1 MYPLLTNVV
10 CQFEDRNGKPL
21 AGGKVFT
28 YEANTTT
35 PKITYADPDGKAP
48 NTNPVILDQ
57 TGRAKIYADDG
68 AYRVQVFNKDG
79 VLIVDTNKISRY
91 VTLTELNEFEDDIKD
106 GLNELKNVKETLE
119 IVTTS
124 VIDDQ
129 KDQPGGLPGLSEES
143 LIDATQL
150 PNATLTTKGAVKLN
164 NTLTS
169 DSEAEALTAKMGKK
183 LATEKLAKSDLGS
196 GEAPIYAA
204 RAWVNF
210 NGLTGA
216 IRASGNIK
224 SVTRTGVGRYAVV
237 FDKEMVDENYIIT
250 TSTTS
255 RNDAASLN
263 IVSQTKSGFELS
275 ASYGGDNSL
284 GNYDPIYAGVVVFR

>member
-57 TGRAKIYADDG
+57 AGRAKIYADDG

-91 VTLTELNEFEDDIKD
+91 VTLTELNEFEDKIKD
-106 GLNELKNVKETLE
+106 GLDELKNVKETLE
-119 IVTTS
+119 IVTNS

-183 LATEKLAKSDLGS
+183 LATEKLAKSDLGG
-196 GEAPIYAA
+196 GEAPFYAA
-204 RAWVNF
+204 RAWINF
-210 NGLTGA
+210 NGQTGD
-216 IRASGNIK
+216 IRGSGNIF
-224 SVTRTGVGRYAVV
+224 SVERKGVGLYTVTFKTEMPHANYALSPGYS
-237 FDKEMVDENYIIT
+237 NQ
-250 TSTTS
+250 
-255 RNDAASLN
+255 NAGANLG
-263 IVSQTKSGFELS
+263 IVKMEKGSFTVQ
-275 ASYGGDNSL
+275 AYYGGDNTI
-284 GNYDPIYAGVVVFR
+284 GPFDPLICTLTVLC